1 MPEWP
6 YIDMTEI
13 PGTNGE
19 LFTMRGIFADFWA
32 ELQVKIFQMTVAV
45 ISKRCQ
51 LISTEPI
58 ELHL

>member
-32 ELQVKIFQMTVAV
+32 ELQVHTTFQMLVMV
-45 ISKRCQ
+45 IFKM
-51 LISTEPI
+51 
-58 ELHL
+58 

>member
-32 ELQVKIFQMTVAV
+32 ELQVKNL
-45 ISKRCQ
+45 SNDCRC
-51 LISTEPI
+51 
-58 ELHL
+58 HF